1 MKDLLTVLMMIG
13 LLWPTASLSQNPARN
28 YAWSKGDYVTA
39 AIVCRDEES
48 ILKVLKADTISEE
61 ETLAIMY
68 ALTSLG
74 KCMRAPMPLPF
85 YVKEVF
91 VEYKDF
97 ADRPS
102 VRLEIARA
110 DKKEDTFGYG
120 SAAGTQKTENGIS
133 KDHDNIV

>member
-1 MKDLLTVLMMIG
+1 MKYLLTVLMMIG
-13 LLWPTASLSQNPARN
+13 LLWPTASLSENPARN
-28 YAWSKGDYVTA
+28 YAWSKGDYVAA
-39 AIVCRDEES
+39 AIVRRDEES

-61 ETLAIMY
+61 ETLARMY

-74 KCMRAPMPLPF
+74 KCMRTPMPLPF

-102 VRLEIARA
+102 VILEIARA
-110 DKKEDTFGYG
+110 DKKEDTFGYVI
-120 SAAGTQKTENGIS
+120 AAGTQKKEKGI
-133 KDHDNIV
+133 